1 MPNLFENF
9 VKQIR
14 EWYPNYK
21 KLPTAD
27 QINSYYDSF
36 LKQPSF
42 NYKKWICGNKEV
54 PDNYEFK
61 DIPIAKSMEI
71 PANSTKVVEWY
82 IMNPKGSSNNL
93 SYTLEGLYLGL

>member
-1 MPNLFENF
+1 MRAYGNGG
-9 VKQIR
+9 V
-14 EWYPNYK
+14 
-21 KLPTAD
+21 
-27 QINSYYDSF
+27 SYTSGTNAFAQASYDT
-36 LKQPSF
+36 SF
-42 NYKKWICGNKEV
+42 NDTSTV
-54 PDNYEFK
+54 LTTVTVTVADNYEFK

>member
-1 MPNLFENF
+1 MRAYGNGG
-9 VKQIR
+9 V
-14 EWYPNYK
+14 
-21 KLPTAD
+21 
-27 QINSYYDSF
+27 SYTSGTNAFAQASYDTSF
-36 LKQPSF
+36 KDTSTVLTTVTVT
-42 NYKKWICGNKEV
+42 GA
-54 PDNYEFK
+54 DNYEFK